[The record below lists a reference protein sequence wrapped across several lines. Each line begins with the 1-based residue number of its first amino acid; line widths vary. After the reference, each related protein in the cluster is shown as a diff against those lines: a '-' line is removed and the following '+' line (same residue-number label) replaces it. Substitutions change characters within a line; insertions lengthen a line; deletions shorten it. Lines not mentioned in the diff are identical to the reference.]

1 MHLNEITLSK
11 KLLTIETKQ
20 DFIVQ
25 FPTKSIIFILL
36 NKNKTKI
43 MKAVTTLSPTVF
55 QARKAE
61 AVRNEIMRKEIS
73 LSEFTVLDN
82 THIEVDGVKIELT
95 PFAFKRLLG
104 RLRIPTAFAKRFE
117 SGFGSDG
124 LQQLVQMMKAMKSS
138 KNDQTVTLLVDP
150 NAKKITNILP
160 AGYASISNEA
170 FIDFA
175 EGYINQYGL
184 EVKDFGSDPN
194 GGATINC
201 ISPNGIF
208 RVPGMPDEVFNTGV
222 TFRNT
227 PTRGLEVSPYLN
239 RLTCA
244 NGMTSTAFSETYGLH
259 ELTDKSIAEF
269 NDHMIIM
276 ASTGFQPAGLAD
288 KIKMANNTDASIAE
302 VQRAMS
308 AMLSA
313 DKKID
318 FEYMQRYLPI
328 NRVMKAYSDI
338 GAVPETFTAKQLQ
351 NAKSGLSIWEVV
363 NGITNFASND
373 DKYDIDDHKKSN
385 LMVSAG
391 NLLMKSNFDTEAL
404 IQFDPFTKT
413 GLLSETESHRL
424 MGQA

>member
-1 MHLNEITLSK
+1 
-11 KLLTIETKQ
+11 
-20 DFIVQ
+20 
-25 FPTKSIIFILL
+25 
-36 NKNKTKI
+36 
-43 MKAVTTLSPTVF
+43 MKEMTTLSPTAF

-61 AVRNEIMRKEIS
+61 AVRNEVMRKEIS
-73 LSEFTVLDN
+73 LSEFNVIDN

-104 RLRIPTAFAKRFE
+104 RLRIPTAFAKRF
-117 SGFGSDG
+117 SDGFGADG
-124 LQQLVQMMKAMKSS
+124 LQQLVQMMKTMKSS

-150 NAKKITNILP
+150 RNKVITNILP

-201 ISPNGIF
+201 VSPNSVF
-208 RVPGMPDEVFNTGV
+208 KVPGMSDEIFNTGV

-239 RLTCA
+239 RLVCS
-244 NGMTSTAFSETYGLH
+244 NGMTSTSFSETYGLH
-259 ELTDKSIAEF
+259 ELTDKSISEF
-269 NDHMIIM
+269 NDHMISM
-276 ASTGFQPAGLAD
+276 ASTGFQPVGLAD
-288 KIKMANNTDASIAE
+288 KIKAANETDASIAE

-308 AMLSA
+308 AMLST

-318 FEYMQRYLPI
+318 YEYMQRYLPI

-338 GAVPETFTAKQLQ
+338 GAEPSTFTNKQLQ

-373 DKYDIDDHKKSN
+373 EKYNIDDHKTGN

-391 NLLMKSNFDTEAL
+391 NLLMKKNFDTEAL
-404 IQFDPFTKT
+404 LQFDPFANKS
-413 GLLSETESHRL
+413 LLSENESARL

>member
-1 MHLNEITLSK
+1 
-11 KLLTIETKQ
+11 
-20 DFIVQ
+20 
-25 FPTKSIIFILL
+25 
-36 NKNKTKI
+36 
-43 MKAVTTLSPTVF
+43 MKELTTLSPTAF
-55 QARKAE
+55 ALRKDE
-61 AVRNEIMRKEIS
+61 AIRNEVMRKEIS
-73 LSEFTVLDN
+73 LSEFNVIDN

-104 RLRIPTAFAKRFE
+104 RLRIPTAFAKRF
-117 SGFGSDG
+117 SDGFGTDG
-124 LQQLVQMMKAMKSS
+124 LQQLVQMMKTMKSS

-150 NAKKITNILP
+150 RNKVITNILP

-170 FIDFA
+170 FVDFA

-201 ISPNGIF
+201 VSPNSVF
-208 RVPGMPDEVFNTGV
+208 SVPGMSDEIFNTGV

-239 RLTCA
+239 RLVCS
-244 NGMTSTAFSETYGLH
+244 NGMSSTAFSETYGLH
-259 ELTDKSIAEF
+259 ELTDKSISEF
-269 NDHMIIM
+269 NDHMISM
-276 ASTGFQPAGLAD
+276 ASTGFQPVGLAD
-288 KIKMANNTDASIAE
+288 KIRSANNTDASIAE

-308 AMLSA
+308 AMLST

-318 FEYMQRYLPI
+318 YEYMQRYLPI

-338 GAVPETFTAKQLQ
+338 GAEPSTFTTKQLQ

-373 DKYDIDDHKKSN
+373 EKYNIDDHKTGN

-391 NLLMKSNFDTEAL
+391 NLLMKKNFDTEAL
-404 IQFDPFTKT
+404 IQFDPFANKS
-413 GLLSETESHRL
+413 LLSENESARL

>member
-1 MHLNEITLSK
+1 
-11 KLLTIETKQ
+11 
-20 DFIVQ
+20 
-25 FPTKSIIFILL
+25 
-36 NKNKTKI
+36 
-43 MKAVTTLSPTVF
+43 MKELTTLSPTAF
-55 QARKAE
+55 ALRKDE
-61 AVRNEIMRKEIS
+61 AIRNEVMRKEIS
-73 LSEFTVLDN
+73 LSEFNVIDN
-82 THIEVDGVKIELT
+82 THIEVDGVSIELT

-117 SGFGSDG
+117 TGFGSDG
-124 LQQLVQMMKAMKSS
+124 LQQLVQMMKTMKSS

-150 NAKKITNILP
+150 RAKKVTNILP

-170 FIDFA
+170 FVDFA

-201 ISPNGIF
+201 VSPNSVF
-208 RVPGMPDEVFNTGV
+208 QVPGMSDEIFNTGV

-239 RLTCA
+239 RLVCS
-244 NGMTSTAFSETYGLH
+244 NGMSSTAFSETYGLH
-259 ELTDKSIAEF
+259 ELSDKSISEF
-269 NDHMIIM
+269 NEHMITM
-276 ASTGFQPAGLAD
+276 ASTGFQPVGLAD

-318 FEYMQRYLPI
+318 FDYMQRYLPI

-338 GAVPETFTAKQLQ
+338 GAEPSTFTTKQLQ

-373 DKYDIDDHKKSN
+373 EKYNIDDHRTGS

-391 NLLMKSNFDTEAL
+391 NLLMKKNFDTEAL
-404 IQFDPFTKT
+404 LQFDPFANRQ
-413 GLLSETESHRL
+413 LLNENESARL

>member
-1 MHLNEITLSK
+1 
-11 KLLTIETKQ
+11 
-20 DFIVQ
+20 
-25 FPTKSIIFILL
+25 
-36 NKNKTKI
+36 
-43 MKAVTTLSPTVF
+43 MKEVTTLSPAVF
-55 QARKAE
+55 QSRKDE
-61 AVRNEIMRKEIS
+61 AIRNEVMRKEIS
-73 LSEFTVLDN
+73 LSEFNVLDN

-104 RLRIPTAFAKRFE
+104 RLRIPTAFANRFE

-124 LQQLVQMMKAMKSS
+124 LQQLVQMMKTMKSS

-150 NAKKITNILP
+150 REKKITNILP

-201 ISPNGIF
+201 ISPNGVF
-208 RVPGMPDEVFNTGV
+208 RVPGMSDEVFNTGV

-239 RLTCA
+239 RLVCS
-244 NGMTSTAFSETYGLH
+244 NGMTSTSFSETYGLH
-259 ELTDKSIAEF
+259 ELTDKSISEF
-269 NDHMIIM
+269 NDHMISM
-276 ASTGFQPAGLAD
+276 ASTGFQPVGLAD

-308 AMLSA
+308 TMLTA

-338 GAVPETFTAKQLQ
+338 GAEPSTFTTKQLQ

-373 DKYDIDDHKKSN
+373 TRYNIDDHKTSN

-391 NLLMKSNFDTEAL
+391 NLLMKKNFDTEAL
-404 IQFDPFTKT
+404 IQFDPFANKQ
-413 GLLSETESHRL
+413 LLSANESARL

>member
-1 MHLNEITLSK
+1 
-11 KLLTIETKQ
+11 
-20 DFIVQ
+20 
-25 FPTKSIIFILL
+25 
-36 NKNKTKI
+36 
-43 MKAVTTLSPTVF
+43 MKELTTLSPTAF
-55 QARKAE
+55 ALRKEE
-61 AVRNEIMRKEIS
+61 AVRNEVMRKEIS
-73 LSEFTVLDN
+73 LSEFNVIDN
-82 THIEVDGVKIELT
+82 THIEVDGVSIELT

-117 SGFGSDG
+117 TGFGSDG
-124 LQQLVQMMKAMKSS
+124 LQQLVQMMKTMKSS

-150 NAKKITNILP
+150 RAKKVTNILP

-170 FIDFA
+170 FVDFA

-201 ISPNGIF
+201 VSPNSVF
-208 RVPGMPDEVFNTGV
+208 SVPGMSDEIFNTGV

-239 RLTCA
+239 RLVCS
-244 NGMTSTAFSETYGLH
+244 NGMSSTAFSETYGLH
-259 ELTDKSIAEF
+259 ELTDKSISEF
-269 NDHMIIM
+269 NEHMINM
-276 ASTGFQPAGLAD
+276 ASTGFQPVGLAD
-288 KIKMANNTDASIAE
+288 KIKMANDTDASIAE

-308 AMLSA
+308 AMLST

-338 GAVPETFTAKQLQ
+338 GAEPSTFTTKQLQ

-373 DKYDIDDHKKSN
+373 EKYNIDDHKTGN

-391 NLLMKSNFDTEAL
+391 NLLMKKNFDTEAL
-404 IQFDPFTKT
+404 IQFDPFANKQ
-413 GLLSETESHRL
+413 LLNESESARL

>member
-1 MHLNEITLSK
+1 
-11 KLLTIETKQ
+11 
-20 DFIVQ
+20 
-25 FPTKSIIFILL
+25 
-36 NKNKTKI
+36 
-43 MKAVTTLSPTVF
+43 MKELTTLSPTAF

-61 AVRNEIMRKEIS
+61 AVRNEVMRKEIS
-73 LSEFTVLDN
+73 LSEFNVIDN

-124 LQQLVQMMKAMKSS
+124 LKQLVQMMKTMKSS

-150 NAKKITNILP
+150 REKKVTNILP

-184 EVKDFGSDPN
+184 EVKDFGSDPS

-201 ISPNGIF
+201 VSPNSVF
-208 RVPGMPDEVFNTGV
+208 SVPGMSDEVFNTGV

-239 RLTCA
+239 RLVCS
-244 NGMTSTAFSETYGLH
+244 NGMSSTSFSETYGLH
-259 ELTDKSIAEF
+259 ELTDKSIREF
-269 NDHMIIM
+269 NDHMINM
-276 ASTGFQPAGLAD
+276 ASTGFQPVGLAD

-308 AMLSA
+308 AMLST

-318 FEYMQRYLPI
+318 FDYMQRYLPI

-338 GAVPETFTAKQLQ
+338 GAEPSTFTTKQLQ

-373 DKYDIDDHKKSN
+373 EKYNIDDHKTGN

-391 NLLMKSNFDTEAL
+391 NLLMKKNFDTEAL
-404 IQFDPFTKT
+404 IQFDPFANKQ
-413 GLLSETESHRL
+413 LLNENESARL

>member
-1 MHLNEITLSK
+1 
-11 KLLTIETKQ
+11 
-20 DFIVQ
+20 
-25 FPTKSIIFILL
+25 
-36 NKNKTKI
+36 
-43 MKAVTTLSPTVF
+43 MKELTTLSPTAF

-61 AVRNEIMRKEIS
+61 AVRNEVMRKEIS
-73 LSEFTVLDN
+73 LSEFNVIDN

-104 RLRIPTAFAKRFE
+104 RLRIPTAFAKRF
-117 SGFGSDG
+117 SDGFGTDG
-124 LQQLVQMMKAMKSS
+124 LQQLVQMMKTMKSS

-150 NAKKITNILP
+150 RNKVITNILP

-201 ISPNGIF
+201 VSPNSVF
-208 RVPGMPDEVFNTGV
+208 SVPGMSDEIFNTGV

-239 RLTCA
+239 RLVCS
-244 NGMTSTAFSETYGLH
+244 NGMSSTAFSETYGLH
-259 ELTDKSIAEF
+259 ELTDKSISEF
-269 NDHMIIM
+269 NQHMIQM
-276 ASTGFQPAGLAD
+276 ASTNFQPVGLAD
-288 KIKMANNTDASIAE
+288 KIKMANETDASIAE

-308 AMLSA
+308 AMLST

-318 FEYMQRYLPI
+318 FDYMQRYLPI

-338 GAVPETFTAKQLQ
+338 GAEPSTFTTKQLQ

-373 DKYDIDDHKKSN
+373 EKYNIDDHKTGN

-391 NLLMKSNFDTEAL
+391 NLLMKKNFDTEAL
-404 IQFDPFTKT
+404 IQFDPFANKS
-413 GLLSETESHRL
+413 LLSENESARL

>member
-1 MHLNEITLSK
+1 
-11 KLLTIETKQ
+11 
-20 DFIVQ
+20 
-25 FPTKSIIFILL
+25 
-36 NKNKTKI
+36 
-43 MKAVTTLSPTVF
+43 MKELTTLSPTAF

-61 AVRNEIMRKEIS
+61 AVRNEVMRKEIS
-73 LSEFTVLDN
+73 LSEFNVIDN

-104 RLRIPTAFAKRFE
+104 RLRIPTAFAKRF
-117 SGFGSDG
+117 SDGFGTDG
-124 LQQLVQMMKAMKSS
+124 LQQLVQMMKTMKSS

-150 NAKKITNILP
+150 RNKVITNILP

-170 FIDFA
+170 FVDFA

-201 ISPNGIF
+201 VSPNSVF
-208 RVPGMPDEVFNTGV
+208 SVPGMSDEIFNTGV

-239 RLTCA
+239 RLVCS
-244 NGMTSTAFSETYGLH
+244 NGMSSTAFSETYGLH
-259 ELTDKSIAEF
+259 ELTDKSISEF
-269 NDHMIIM
+269 NEHMISM
-276 ASTGFQPAGLAD
+276 ASTGFQPVGLAD
-288 KIKMANNTDASIAE
+288 KIRSANDTDASIAE

-308 AMLSA
+308 AMLST

-338 GAVPETFTAKQLQ
+338 GAEPSTFTTKQLQ

-373 DKYDIDDHKKSN
+373 EKYNIDDHKTGN

-391 NLLMKSNFDTEAL
+391 NLLMKKNFDTEAL
-404 IQFDPFTKT
+404 IQFDPFANKS
-413 GLLSETESHRL
+413 LLSENESARL

>member
-1 MHLNEITLSK
+1 MKEI
-11 KLLTIETKQ
+11 
-20 DFIVQ
+20 
-25 FPTKSIIFILL
+25 
-36 NKNKTKI
+36 
-43 MKAVTTLSPTVF
+43 TTLSPTAF
-55 QARKAE
+55 ALRKDE
-61 AVRNEIMRKEIS
+61 AIRNEVMRKEIS
-73 LSEFTVLDN
+73 LSEFNVIDN

-95 PFAFKRLLG
+95 AFAFKRLLG

-117 SGFGSDG
+117 TGFGSDG
-124 LQQLVQMMKAMKSS
+124 LQQLVQMMKTMKSS

-150 NAKKITNILP
+150 REKKVTNILP

-201 ISPNGIF
+201 VSPNSVF
-208 RVPGMPDEVFNTGV
+208 KVPGMSDEIFNTGV

-239 RLTCA
+239 RLVCS
-244 NGMTSTAFSETYGLH
+244 NGMSSTAFSETYGLH
-259 ELTDKSIAEF
+259 ELTDKSIREF
-269 NDHMIIM
+269 NDHMIQM
-276 ASTGFQPAGLAD
+276 ASTGFQPVGLAD
-288 KIKMANNTDASIAE
+288 KIKAANNTDASIAE

-308 AMLSA
+308 AMLST

-338 GAVPETFTAKQLQ
+338 GAEPSTFTTKQLQ

-373 DKYDIDDHKKSN
+373 EKYNIDDHKTGN

-391 NLLMKSNFDTEAL
+391 NLLMKKNFDTEAL
-404 IQFDPFTKT
+404 LQFDPFANKQ
-413 GLLSETESHRL
+413 LLNESESARL

>member
-1 MHLNEITLSK
+1 
-11 KLLTIETKQ
+11 
-20 DFIVQ
+20 
-25 FPTKSIIFILL
+25 
-36 NKNKTKI
+36 
-43 MKAVTTLSPTVF
+43 MKEVTTLSPTVF
-55 QARKAE
+55 AARKAE
-61 AVRNEIMRKEIS
+61 AVRNEVMRKEIS
-73 LSEFTVLDN
+73 LSEFNVIDN

-104 RLRIPTAFAKRFE
+104 RLRIPTAFAKRF
-117 SGFGSDG
+117 SDGFGTDG
-124 LQQLVQMMKAMKSS
+124 LQQLVQMMKTMKSS

-150 NAKKITNILP
+150 RNKVITNILP

-184 EVKDFGSDPN
+184 EVKDFGSSVD

-201 ISPNGIF
+201 VSPNSVF
-208 RVPGMPDEVFNTGV
+208 QVPGMSDEVFNTGV

-239 RLTCA
+239 RLVCS
-244 NGMTSTAFSETYGLH
+244 NGMSSTAFSETYGLH
-259 ELTDKSIAEF
+259 ELTDKSISEF
-269 NDHMIIM
+269 NQHMIQM
-276 ASTGFQPAGLAD
+276 ASTNFQPVGLAD
-288 KIKMANNTDASIAE
+288 KIKAANETDASIAE

-313 DKKID
+313 DKKVD
-318 FEYMQRYLPI
+318 FDYMQRYLPI

-338 GAVPETFTAKQLQ
+338 GAEPSTFTTKQLQ

-373 DKYDIDDHKKSN
+373 ERYNIDDHKTGN

-391 NLLMKSNFDTEAL
+391 NLLMKKNFDTEAL
-404 IQFDPFTKT
+404 IQFDPFANRS
-413 GLLSETESHRL
+413 LLTENESARL

>member
-1 MHLNEITLSK
+1 
-11 KLLTIETKQ
+11 
-20 DFIVQ
+20 
-25 FPTKSIIFILL
+25 
-36 NKNKTKI
+36 
-43 MKAVTTLSPTVF
+43 MKELTTLSPTAF
-55 QARKAE
+55 ALRKDE
-61 AVRNEIMRKEIS
+61 AIRNEVMRKEIS
-73 LSEFTVLDN
+73 LSEFNVIDN

-104 RLRIPTAFAKRFE
+104 RLRIPTAFAKRF
-117 SGFGSDG
+117 SDGFGTDG
-124 LQQLVQMMKAMKSS
+124 LQQLVQMMKTMKSS

-150 NAKKITNILP
+150 RNKVITNILP

-170 FIDFA
+170 FVDFA

-201 ISPNGIF
+201 VSPNSVF
-208 RVPGMPDEVFNTGV
+208 SVPGMSDEVFNTGV

-239 RLTCA
+239 RLVCS
-244 NGMTSTAFSETYGLH
+244 NGMSSTAFSETYGLH
-259 ELTDKSIAEF
+259 ELTDKSINEF
-269 NDHMIIM
+269 NEHMIQM
-276 ASTGFQPAGLAD
+276 ASTGFQPVGLAD

-308 AMLSA
+308 AMLST

-338 GAVPETFTAKQLQ
+338 GAEPSTFTTKQLQ

-373 DKYDIDDHKKSN
+373 EKYNIDDHKTGN

-391 NLLMKSNFDTEAL
+391 NLLMKKNFDTEAL
-404 IQFDPFTKT
+404 IQFDPFANKS
-413 GLLSETESHRL
+413 LLSENESARL

>member
-1 MHLNEITLSK
+1 
-11 KLLTIETKQ
+11 
-20 DFIVQ
+20 
-25 FPTKSIIFILL
+25 
-36 NKNKTKI
+36 
-43 MKAVTTLSPTVF
+43 MKELTTLSPTAF
-55 QARKAE
+55 AARKAE
-61 AVRNEIMRKEIS
+61 AVRNEVMRKEIS
-73 LSEFTVLDN
+73 LSEFNVIDN

-104 RLRIPTAFAKRFE
+104 RLRIPTAFAKRF
-117 SGFGSDG
+117 SDGFGADG
-124 LQQLVQMMKAMKSS
+124 LQQLVQMMKTMKSS

-150 NAKKITNILP
+150 RNKVITNILP

-201 ISPNGIF
+201 VSPNSVF
-208 RVPGMPDEVFNTGV
+208 SVPGMSDEVFNTGV

-239 RLTCA
+239 RLVCS
-244 NGMTSTAFSETYGLH
+244 NGMSSTAFSETYGLH
-259 ELTDKSIAEF
+259 ELTDKSIEEF
-269 NDHMIIM
+269 NQHMIQM
-276 ASTGFQPAGLAD
+276 ASTNFQPVGLAD
-288 KIKMANNTDASIAE
+288 KIKMANETDASIAE

-308 AMLSA
+308 AMLST

-318 FEYMQRYLPI
+318 FDYMQRYLPI

-338 GAVPETFTAKQLQ
+338 GAEPSTFTTKQLQ
-351 NAKSGLSIWEVV
+351 NAKSGMSIWEVV

-373 DKYDIDDHKKSN
+373 EKYNIDDHKTGN

-391 NLLMKSNFDTEAL
+391 NLLMKKNFDTEAL
-404 IQFDPFTKT
+404 LQFDPFANKS
-413 GLLSETESHRL
+413 LLTEKESAHL

>member
-1 MHLNEITLSK
+1 
-11 KLLTIETKQ
+11 
-20 DFIVQ
+20 
-25 FPTKSIIFILL
+25 
-36 NKNKTKI
+36 
-43 MKAVTTLSPTVF
+43 MKELTTLSPAVF
-55 QARKAE
+55 QSRKDE
-61 AVRNEIMRKEIS
+61 AIRNEVMRKEIS
-73 LSEFTVLDN
+73 LSEFNVIDN

-95 PFAFKRLLG
+95 PFAFQRLLG
-104 RLRIPTAFAKRFE
+104 RLRIPTAFANRFE

-124 LQQLVQMMKAMKSS
+124 LQQLVQMMKTMKSS

-150 NAKKITNILP
+150 REKKITNILP

-201 ISPNGIF
+201 VSPNSIF
-208 RVPGMPDEVFNTGV
+208 TVPGMSDEVFNTGV

-239 RLTCA
+239 RLVCS
-244 NGMTSTAFSETYGLH
+244 NGMTSTSFSETYGLH
-259 ELTDKSIAEF
+259 ELTDKSISEF
-269 NDHMIIM
+269 NDHMISM
-276 ASTGFQPAGLAD
+276 ASTGFQPVGLAD

-308 AMLSA
+308 TMLTA

-338 GAVPETFTAKQLQ
+338 GAEPSTFTTKQLQ
-351 NAKSGLSIWEVV
+351 NAKSGMSIWEVV

-373 DKYDIDDHKKSN
+373 TRYNIDDHKTSN

-391 NLLMKSNFDTEAL
+391 NLLMKKNFDTEAL
-404 IQFDPFTKT
+404 IQFDPFANRQ
-413 GLLSETESHRL
+413 LLSANESARL

>member
-1 MHLNEITLSK
+1 
-11 KLLTIETKQ
+11 
-20 DFIVQ
+20 
-25 FPTKSIIFILL
+25 
-36 NKNKTKI
+36 
-43 MKAVTTLSPTVF
+43 MKELTTLSPTAF

-61 AVRNEIMRKEIS
+61 AVRNEVMRKEIS
-73 LSEFTVLDN
+73 LSEFNVIDN

-104 RLRIPTAFAKRFE
+104 RLRIPTAFAKRF
-117 SGFGSDG
+117 SDGFGADG
-124 LQQLVQMMKAMKSS
+124 LQQLVQMMKTMKSS

-150 NAKKITNILP
+150 RNKVITNILP

-170 FIDFA
+170 FVDFA

-201 ISPNGIF
+201 VSPNSVF
-208 RVPGMPDEVFNTGV
+208 SVPGMSDEIFNTGV

-239 RLTCA
+239 RLVCS
-244 NGMTSTAFSETYGLH
+244 NGMSSTAFSETYGLH
-259 ELTDKSIAEF
+259 ELTDKSISEF
-269 NDHMIIM
+269 NEHMISM
-276 ASTGFQPAGLAD
+276 ASTGFQPVGLAD
-288 KIKMANNTDASIAE
+288 KIRSANDTDASIAE

-308 AMLSA
+308 AMLST

-318 FEYMQRYLPI
+318 YEYMQRYLPI

-338 GAVPETFTAKQLQ
+338 GAEPSTFTTKQLQ

-373 DKYDIDDHKKSN
+373 EKYNIDDHKTGN

-391 NLLMKSNFDTEAL
+391 NLLMKKNFDTEAL
-404 IQFDPFTKT
+404 IQFDPFANKS
-413 GLLSETESHRL
+413 LLSENESARL

>member
-1 MHLNEITLSK
+1 
-11 KLLTIETKQ
+11 
-20 DFIVQ
+20 
-25 FPTKSIIFILL
+25 
-36 NKNKTKI
+36 
-43 MKAVTTLSPTVF
+43 MKELTTLSPTAF

-61 AVRNEIMRKEIS
+61 AVRNEVMRKEIS
-73 LSEFTVLDN
+73 LSEFNVIDN

-95 PFAFKRLLG
+95 QFAFKRLLG

-117 SGFGSDG
+117 LGFGSDG
-124 LQQLVQMMKAMKSS
+124 LKQLVQMMKTMKSS

-150 NAKKITNILP
+150 RAKKVTNILP

-184 EVKDFGSDPN
+184 EVKDFGSDPS

-201 ISPNGIF
+201 VSPNSVF
-208 RVPGMPDEVFNTGV
+208 SVPGMSDEVFNTGV

-239 RLTCA
+239 RLVCS
-244 NGMTSTAFSETYGLH
+244 NGMSSTSFSETYGLH
-259 ELTDKSIAEF
+259 ELTDKSIREF
-269 NDHMIIM
+269 NDHMISM
-276 ASTGFQPAGLAD
+276 ASTGFQPVGLAD
-288 KIKMANNTDASIAE
+288 KIKSANDTDASIAE

-308 AMLSA
+308 AMLST

-318 FEYMQRYLPI
+318 FDYMQRYLPI

-338 GAVPETFTAKQLQ
+338 GAEPSTFTTKQLQ

-373 DKYDIDDHKKSN
+373 EKYNIDDHKTGN

-391 NLLMKSNFDTEAL
+391 NLLMKKNFDTEAL
-404 IQFDPFTKT
+404 IQFDPFANKS
-413 GLLSETESHRL
+413 LLSENESARL

>member
-1 MHLNEITLSK
+1 
-11 KLLTIETKQ
+11 
-20 DFIVQ
+20 
-25 FPTKSIIFILL
+25 
-36 NKNKTKI
+36 
-43 MKAVTTLSPTVF
+43 MKELTTLSPTAF
-55 QARKAE
+55 AARKAE
-61 AVRNEIMRKEIS
+61 AVRNEVMRKEIS
-73 LSEFTVLDN
+73 LSEFNVIDN

-104 RLRIPTAFAKRFE
+104 RLRIPTAFAKRF
-117 SGFGSDG
+117 SDGFGTDG
-124 LQQLVQMMKAMKSS
+124 LQQLVQMMKTMKSS

-150 NAKKITNILP
+150 RNKVITNILP

-201 ISPNGIF
+201 VSPNSVF
-208 RVPGMPDEVFNTGV
+208 SVPGMSDEIFNTGV

-239 RLTCA
+239 RLVCS
-244 NGMTSTAFSETYGLH
+244 NGMSSTAFSETYGLH
-259 ELTDKSIAEF
+259 ELTDKSISEF
-269 NDHMIIM
+269 NEHMITM
-276 ASTGFQPAGLAD
+276 ASTGFQPVGLAD
-288 KIKMANNTDASIAE
+288 KIKAANETDASIAE

-308 AMLSA
+308 AMLST

-338 GAVPETFTAKQLQ
+338 GAEPSTFTTKQLQ

-373 DKYDIDDHKKSN
+373 EKYNIDDHKTGN

-391 NLLMKSNFDTEAL
+391 NLLMKKNFDTEAL
-404 IQFDPFTKT
+404 LQFDPFANKQ
-413 GLLSETESHRL
+413 LLNESESARL

>member
-1 MHLNEITLSK
+1 
-11 KLLTIETKQ
+11 
-20 DFIVQ
+20 
-25 FPTKSIIFILL
+25 
-36 NKNKTKI
+36 
-43 MKAVTTLSPTVF
+43 MKELTTLSPTAF

-61 AVRNEIMRKEIS
+61 AVRNEVMRKEIS
-73 LSEFTVLDN
+73 LSEFNVIDN

-124 LQQLVQMMKAMKSS
+124 LQQLVQMMKTMKSS

-150 NAKKITNILP
+150 RAKKVTNILP

-184 EVKDFGSDPN
+184 EVKDFGSDPS

-201 ISPNGIF
+201 VSPNSVF
-208 RVPGMPDEVFNTGV
+208 SVPGMSDEIFNTGV

-239 RLTCA
+239 RLVCS
-244 NGMTSTAFSETYGLH
+244 NGMSSTSFSETYGLH
-259 ELTDKSIAEF
+259 ELTDKSIREF
-269 NDHMIIM
+269 NDHMISM
-276 ASTGFQPAGLAD
+276 ASTGFQPVGLAD
-288 KIKMANNTDASIAE
+288 KIKSANNTDASIAE

-308 AMLSA
+308 AMLST

-318 FEYMQRYLPI
+318 YEYMQRYLPI

-338 GAVPETFTAKQLQ
+338 GAEPSTFTTKQLQ

-373 DKYDIDDHKKSN
+373 TRYNIDDHKTGN

-391 NLLMKSNFDTEAL
+391 NLLMKKNFDTEAL
-404 IQFDPFTKT
+404 IQFDPFANGS
-413 GLLSETESHRL
+413 GLLTANESARL

>member
-1 MHLNEITLSK
+1 
-11 KLLTIETKQ
+11 
-20 DFIVQ
+20 
-25 FPTKSIIFILL
+25 
-36 NKNKTKI
+36 
-43 MKAVTTLSPTVF
+43 MKELTTLSPTAF

-61 AVRNEIMRKEIS
+61 AVRNEVMRKEIS
-73 LSEFTVLDN
+73 LSEFNVIDN

-104 RLRIPTAFAKRFE
+104 RLRIPTAFAKRF
-117 SGFGSDG
+117 SDGFGADG
-124 LQQLVQMMKAMKSS
+124 LQQLVQMMKTMKSS

-150 NAKKITNILP
+150 RNKVITNILP

-201 ISPNGIF
+201 VSPNSVF
-208 RVPGMPDEVFNTGV
+208 KVPGMSDEVFNTGV

-239 RLTCA
+239 RLVCS
-244 NGMTSTAFSETYGLH
+244 NGMTSTSFSETYGLH
-259 ELTDKSIAEF
+259 ELTDKSISEF
-269 NDHMIIM
+269 NDHMISM
-276 ASTGFQPAGLAD
+276 ASTGFQPVGLAD
-288 KIKMANNTDASIAE
+288 KIKAANETDASIAE

-308 AMLSA
+308 AMLST

-318 FEYMQRYLPI
+318 FDYMQRYLPI

-338 GAVPETFTAKQLQ
+338 GAEPSTFTNKQLQ

-373 DKYDIDDHKKSN
+373 ERYNIDDHKTGN

-391 NLLMKSNFDTEAL
+391 NLLMKKNFDTEAL
-404 IQFDPFTKT
+404 IQFDPFANKS
-413 GLLSETESHRL
+413 LLSENESARL

>member
-1 MHLNEITLSK
+1 
-11 KLLTIETKQ
+11 
-20 DFIVQ
+20 
-25 FPTKSIIFILL
+25 
-36 NKNKTKI
+36 
-43 MKAVTTLSPTVF
+43 MKELTTLSPTAF

-61 AVRNEIMRKEIS
+61 AVRNEVMRKEIS
-73 LSEFTVLDN
+73 LSEFNVIDN

-104 RLRIPTAFAKRFE
+104 RLRIPTAFAKRF
-117 SGFGSDG
+117 SDGFGTDG
-124 LQQLVQMMKAMKSS
+124 LQQLVQMMKTMKSS

-150 NAKKITNILP
+150 RNKVITNILP

-170 FIDFA
+170 FVDFA

-201 ISPNGIF
+201 ISPNGVF
-208 RVPGMPDEVFNTGV
+208 RVPGMSDEVFNTGV

-239 RLTCA
+239 RLVCS
-244 NGMTSTAFSETYGLH
+244 NGMSSTAFSETYGLH
-259 ELTDKSIAEF
+259 ELTDKSISEF
-269 NDHMIIM
+269 NDHMISM
-276 ASTGFQPAGLAD
+276 ASTGFQPVGLAD
-288 KIKMANNTDASIAE
+288 KIKAANETDASIAE

-308 AMLSA
+308 AMLST

-318 FEYMQRYLPI
+318 YEYMQRYLPI

-338 GAVPETFTAKQLQ
+338 GAEPSTFTTKQLQ

-373 DKYDIDDHKKSN
+373 TRYNIDDHKTSN

-391 NLLMKSNFDTEAL
+391 NLLMKRNFDTEAL
-404 IQFDPFTKT
+404 IQFDPFANKQ
-413 GLLSETESHRL
+413 LLSANESARL

>member
-1 MHLNEITLSK
+1 M
-11 KLLTIETKQ
+11 
-20 DFIVQ
+20 
-25 FPTKSIIFILL
+25 
-36 NKNKTKI
+36 
-43 MKAVTTLSPTVF
+43 TTLSPTAF

-61 AVRNEIMRKEIS
+61 AVRNEVMRKEIS
-73 LSEFTVLDN
+73 LSEFNVIDN

-104 RLRIPTAFAKRFE
+104 RLRIPTAFAKRF
-117 SGFGSDG
+117 SDGFGADG
-124 LQQLVQMMKAMKSS
+124 LQQLVQMMKTMKSS

-150 NAKKITNILP
+150 RNKVITNILP

-208 RVPGMPDEVFNTGV
+208 RVPGMSDEVFNTGV

-239 RLTCA
+239 RLVCS
-244 NGMTSTAFSETYGLH
+244 NGMSSTAFSETYGLH
-259 ELTDKSIAEF
+259 ELTDKSISEF
-269 NDHMIIM
+269 NDHMISM
-276 ASTGFQPAGLAD
+276 ASTGFQPVGLAD
-288 KIKMANNTDASIAE
+288 KIKAANETDASIAE

-308 AMLSA
+308 AMLST

-318 FEYMQRYLPI
+318 YEYMQRYLPI

-338 GAVPETFTAKQLQ
+338 GAEPSTFTNKQLQ

-373 DKYDIDDHKKSN
+373 ERYNIDDHKTGN

-391 NLLMKSNFDTEAL
+391 NLLMKKNFDTEAL
-404 IQFDPFTKT
+404 IQFDPFANKS
-413 GLLSETESHRL
+413 LLSENESARL

>member
-1 MHLNEITLSK
+1 M
-11 KLLTIETKQ
+11 
-20 DFIVQ
+20 
-25 FPTKSIIFILL
+25 
-36 NKNKTKI
+36 
-43 MKAVTTLSPTVF
+43 TTLSPTAF

-61 AVRNEIMRKEIS
+61 AVRNEVMRKEIS
-73 LSEFTVLDN
+73 LSEFNVIDN

-104 RLRIPTAFAKRFE
+104 RLRIPTAFAKRF
-117 SGFGSDG
+117 SDGFGTDG
-124 LQQLVQMMKAMKSS
+124 LQQLVQMMKTMKSS

-150 NAKKITNILP
+150 RNKVITNILP

-170 FIDFA
+170 FVDFA

-201 ISPNGIF
+201 VSPNSVF
-208 RVPGMPDEVFNTGV
+208 SVPGMSDEIFNTGV

-239 RLTCA
+239 RLVCS
-244 NGMTSTAFSETYGLH
+244 NGMSSTAFSETYGLH
-259 ELTDKSIAEF
+259 ELTDKSISEF
-269 NDHMIIM
+269 NDHMISM
-276 ASTGFQPAGLAD
+276 ASTGFQPVGLAD
-288 KIKMANNTDASIAE
+288 KIKTANDTDASIAE

-308 AMLSA
+308 AMLST

-318 FEYMQRYLPI
+318 YEYMQRYLPI

-338 GAVPETFTAKQLQ
+338 GAEPSTFTTKQLQ

-373 DKYDIDDHKKSN
+373 EKYNIDDHKTGN

-391 NLLMKSNFDTEAL
+391 NLLMKKNFDTEAL
-404 IQFDPFTKT
+404 IQFDPFANKS
-413 GLLSETESHRL
+413 LLSENESARL

>member
-1 MHLNEITLSK
+1 
-11 KLLTIETKQ
+11 
-20 DFIVQ
+20 
-25 FPTKSIIFILL
+25 
-36 NKNKTKI
+36 
-43 MKAVTTLSPTVF
+43 MKELTTLSPTAF

-61 AVRNEIMRKEIS
+61 AVRNEVMRKEIS
-73 LSEFTVLDN
+73 LSEFNVIDN

-104 RLRIPTAFAKRFE
+104 RLRIPTAFAKRF
-117 SGFGSDG
+117 SDGFGTDG
-124 LQQLVQMMKAMKSS
+124 LQQLVQMMKTMKSS

-150 NAKKITNILP
+150 RNKVITNILP

-201 ISPNGIF
+201 VSPNSVF
-208 RVPGMPDEVFNTGV
+208 SVPGMSDEIFNTGV

-239 RLTCA
+239 RLVCS
-244 NGMTSTAFSETYGLH
+244 NGMSSTAFSETYGLH
-259 ELTDKSIAEF
+259 ELTDKSISEF
-269 NDHMIIM
+269 NEHMISM
-276 ASTGFQPAGLAD
+276 ASTGFQPVGLAD
-288 KIKMANNTDASIAE
+288 KIRSANDTDASIAE

-308 AMLSA
+308 AMLST

-318 FEYMQRYLPI
+318 YEYMQRYLPI

-338 GAVPETFTAKQLQ
+338 GAEPSTFTTKQLQ

-373 DKYDIDDHKKSN
+373 EKYNIDDHKTGN

-391 NLLMKSNFDTEAL
+391 NLLMKKNFDTEAL
-404 IQFDPFTKT
+404 IQFDPFANKS
-413 GLLSETESHRL
+413 LLSENESARL

>member
-1 MHLNEITLSK
+1 
-11 KLLTIETKQ
+11 
-20 DFIVQ
+20 
-25 FPTKSIIFILL
+25 
-36 NKNKTKI
+36 
-43 MKAVTTLSPTVF
+43 MKELTTLSPTAF

-61 AVRNEIMRKEIS
+61 AVRNEVMRKEIS
-73 LSEFTVLDN
+73 LSEFNVIDN

-95 PFAFKRLLG
+95 AFAFKRLLG

-117 SGFGSDG
+117 TGFGSDG
-124 LQQLVQMMKAMKSS
+124 LQQLVQMMKTMKSS

-150 NAKKITNILP
+150 REKKVTNILP

-201 ISPNGIF
+201 VSPNSVF
-208 RVPGMPDEVFNTGV
+208 SVPGMSDEVFNTGV

-239 RLTCA
+239 RLVCS
-244 NGMTSTAFSETYGLH
+244 NGMSSTAFSETYGLH
-259 ELTDKSIAEF
+259 ELTDKSIREF
-269 NDHMIIM
+269 NDHMISM
-276 ASTGFQPAGLAD
+276 ASTGFQPVGLAD
-288 KIKMANNTDASIAE
+288 KIKSANDTDASIAE

-308 AMLSA
+308 AMLST

-338 GAVPETFTAKQLQ
+338 GAEPSTFTTKQLQ

-373 DKYDIDDHKKSN
+373 QKYNIDDHKTGN

-391 NLLMKSNFDTEAL
+391 NLLMKKNFDTEAL
-404 IQFDPFTKT
+404 IQFDPFATT
-413 GLLSETESHRL
+413 GLLSENESARL

>member
-1 MHLNEITLSK
+1 
-11 KLLTIETKQ
+11 
-20 DFIVQ
+20 
-25 FPTKSIIFILL
+25 
-36 NKNKTKI
+36 
-43 MKAVTTLSPTVF
+43 MKELTTLSPTAF

-61 AVRNEIMRKEIS
+61 AVRNEVMRKEIS
-73 LSEFTVLDN
+73 LSEFNVIDN

-124 LQQLVQMMKAMKSS
+124 LQQLVQMMKTMKSS

-150 NAKKITNILP
+150 RAKKVTNILP

-184 EVKDFGSDPN
+184 EVKDLGSDPS

-201 ISPNGIF
+201 VSPNSVF
-208 RVPGMPDEVFNTGV
+208 QVPGMSDEVFNTGV

-239 RLTCA
+239 RLVCS
-244 NGMTSTAFSETYGLH
+244 NGMTSTSFSETYGLH
-259 ELTDKSIAEF
+259 ELTDKSISEF
-269 NDHMIIM
+269 NDHMISM
-276 ASTGFQPAGLAD
+276 ASTGFQPVGLAD

-308 AMLSA
+308 TMLTA

-338 GAVPETFTAKQLQ
+338 GAEPSTFTTKQLQ

-373 DKYDIDDHKKSN
+373 ERYNIDDHKTGN

-391 NLLMKSNFDTEAL
+391 NLLMKKNFDTEAL
-404 IQFDPFTKT
+404 IQFDPFANGS
-413 GLLSETESHRL
+413 GLLTANESARL

>member
-1 MHLNEITLSK
+1 
-11 KLLTIETKQ
+11 
-20 DFIVQ
+20 
-25 FPTKSIIFILL
+25 
-36 NKNKTKI
+36 
-43 MKAVTTLSPTVF
+43 MKELTTLSPTAF
-55 QARKAE
+55 AARKAE
-61 AVRNEIMRKEIS
+61 AVRNEVMRKEIS
-73 LSEFTVLDN
+73 LSEFNVIDN

-104 RLRIPTAFAKRFE
+104 RLRIPTAFAKRF
-117 SGFGSDG
+117 SDGFGTDG
-124 LQQLVQMMKAMKSS
+124 LQQLVQMMKTMKSS

-150 NAKKITNILP
+150 RNKVITNILP

-184 EVKDFGSDPN
+184 EVKDFGSDPS

-201 ISPNGIF
+201 VSPNSVF
-208 RVPGMPDEVFNTGV
+208 SVPGMSDEVFNTGV

-239 RLTCA
+239 RLVCS
-244 NGMTSTAFSETYGLH
+244 NGMSSTSFSETYGLH
-259 ELTDKSIAEF
+259 ELTDKSIREF
-269 NDHMIIM
+269 NDHMINM
-276 ASTGFQPAGLAD
+276 ASTGFQPVGLAD
-288 KIKMANNTDASIAE
+288 KIKSANDTDASIAE

-308 AMLSA
+308 AMLST

-318 FEYMQRYLPI
+318 FDYMQRYLPI

-338 GAVPETFTAKQLQ
+338 GAEPSTFTTKQLQ

-373 DKYDIDDHKKSN
+373 EKYNIDDHKTGN

-391 NLLMKSNFDTEAL
+391 NLLMKKNFDTEAL
-404 IQFDPFTKT
+404 IQFDPFANKQ
-413 GLLSETESHRL
+413 LLNENESARL

>member
-1 MHLNEITLSK
+1 
-11 KLLTIETKQ
+11 
-20 DFIVQ
+20 
-25 FPTKSIIFILL
+25 
-36 NKNKTKI
+36 

-201 ISPNGIF
+201 ISPNGVF
-208 RVPGMPDEVFNTGV
+208 RVPGMSDEVFNTGV

-239 RLTCA
+239 RLVCS
-244 NGMTSTAFSETYGLH
+244 NGMSSTAFSETYGLH

-391 NLLMKSNFDTEAL
+391 NLLMKHNFDTEAL

-413 GLLSETESHRL
+413 GLLTETESQRL

>member
-1 MHLNEITLSK
+1 
-11 KLLTIETKQ
+11 
-20 DFIVQ
+20 
-25 FPTKSIIFILL
+25 
-36 NKNKTKI
+36 
-43 MKAVTTLSPTVF
+43 MKELTTLSPTAF
-55 QARKAE
+55 AARKAE
-61 AVRNEIMRKEIS
+61 AVRNEVMRKEIS
-73 LSEFTVLDN
+73 LSEFNVIDN

-104 RLRIPTAFAKRFE
+104 RLRIPTAFAKRF
-117 SGFGSDG
+117 SDGFGTDG
-124 LQQLVQMMKAMKSS
+124 LQQLVQMMKTMKSS

-150 NAKKITNILP
+150 RNKVITNILP

-170 FIDFA
+170 FVDFA

-201 ISPNGIF
+201 VSPNSVF
-208 RVPGMPDEVFNTGV
+208 SVPGMSDEIFNTGV

-239 RLTCA
+239 RLVCS
-244 NGMTSTAFSETYGLH
+244 NGMSSTAFSETYGLH
-259 ELTDKSIAEF
+259 ELTDKSISEF
-269 NDHMIIM
+269 NDHMISM
-276 ASTGFQPAGLAD
+276 ASTGFQPVGLAD
-288 KIKMANNTDASIAE
+288 KIRSANDTDASIAE

-308 AMLSA
+308 AMLST

-318 FEYMQRYLPI
+318 YEYMQRYLPI

-338 GAVPETFTAKQLQ
+338 GAEPSTFTTKQLQ

-373 DKYDIDDHKKSN
+373 EKYNIDDHKTGN

-391 NLLMKSNFDTEAL
+391 NLLMKKNFDTEAL
-404 IQFDPFTKT
+404 IQFDPFANKS
-413 GLLSETESHRL
+413 LLSENESARL